1 MEALRHTGILKDHT
15 DRKEGLVLTKS
26 RNLEDMKGT
35 QITGTEDMKTGGT
48 LLNTQLDLMF
58 KWIRYPAATMLV
70 LRQVMVTGVRN
81 TTPRPMRP
89 PHITEQGMRMRVLA
103 EGSFLDIL

>member
-1 MEALRHTGILKDHT
+1 METLRHPVILKDHT

-26 RNLEDMKGT
+26 RELEDMKGI
-35 QITGTEDMKTGGT
+35 QITGTEDMKTGGA
-48 LLNTQLDLMF
+48 LLSIQLDLTF
-58 KWIRYPAATMLV
+58 KWIRYPAATV
-70 LRQVMVTGVRN
+70 QVMVTGVRN

-103 EGSFLDIL
+103 EGSSLDIL